1 MHWRKLKENTG
12 FTLIEILVALTI
24 FSSAAVILSNIR
36 TGNLQRMEKI
46 QNYRKAIELLENKMT
61 ELEFEWSKKAI
72 HTIPDSEE
80 GDFENEK
87 GFSWS
92 VKTQPINLLESQQM
106 LNFATQTN
114 NDMAQQIVG
123 TIQKLLSS
131 SILEVKLTVHFSKS
145 SRKVS
150 YSLST
155 YIVDYTQKPTFN

>member
-1 MHWRKLKENTG
+1 MQWQKLKETTG

-36 TGNLQRMEKI
+36 SGNLQRMEKI

-61 ELEFEWSKKAI
+61 ELELEWNKKAI
-72 HTIPDSEE
+72 HTIPDSEQ

-87 GFSWS
+87 DFSWS

-106 LNFATQTN
+106 LNLVTQAN
-114 NDMAQQIVG
+114 NDMAQQIMG
-123 TIQKLLSS
+123 AIQKLLSS
-131 SILEVKLTVHFSKS
+131 SILEIKLTVHFNK
-145 SRKVS
+145 KQKKTS

-155 YIVDYTQKPTFN
+155 YIVDYTQKPTLN